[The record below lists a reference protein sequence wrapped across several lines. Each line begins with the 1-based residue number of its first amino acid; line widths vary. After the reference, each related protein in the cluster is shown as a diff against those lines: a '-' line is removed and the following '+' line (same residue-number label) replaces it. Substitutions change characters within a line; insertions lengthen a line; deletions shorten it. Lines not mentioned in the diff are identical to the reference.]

1 MFTFQENT
9 HFSQALPC
17 TREEFWEQVRKP
29 STAWRIDARRAIL
42 AAVEASRTQGAEA
55 IHTWLQNADYQK
67 FLVKKQRMKRKA
79 ALEAWERK
87 TDAEKLLAFAQE
99 VKENLPAFIFA
110 CYQFDATDTSNGN
123 PFCHRRLADC
133 HLNGLFMLDIDH
145 VENPM
150 EIWYKLRDDKEVM
163 KSIALV
169 HITSSSFGIR
179 IVATADITLGNL
191 ADNQI
196 VLAQKLGYKVDES
209 CIDATRNSFAPKEE
223 DILYINEELLF
234 NYYDEAFDKR
244 FTAEYRQKKT
254 QPTRFQFDSA
264 VGTDPAHKPEN
275 RAVASPD
282 AEQGTLAVSGVDVE
296 RMAKIKTTT
305 DYFKTT
311 TGTTETTI
319 KDDNLSSHEK
329 KFSPCERPEVERS
342 KLSEL
347 SLEEKNELS
356 SLKWRGYDVQSIIDA
371 RYADKLPCAE
381 DSNRHKE
388 SLKLA
393 TDLLLMLDG
402 DKQRVLRI
410 VEAQPWVKEI
420 IEERDENVEQTVESA
435 AGCVAE
441 KEKKYASSLPSKT
454 MLEAVM
460 AVTGKTYQE
469 IVSEERRVK
478 SEKFAAAQS
487 EQDINRWLWDWGAE
501 IEALME
507 EFPLIRDIC
516 KGLKRNQYPAALF
529 VGGGLLM
536 TLMTRCTYRF
546 YHRPEEL
553 RRLNNSTLI
562 IGDPASGKSFATRLF
577 KLLAAPIVAADKR
590 GKDAINAYR
599 EEMKTKGANKEKPKK
614 PKVVVRVHP
623 ARTSNAQF
631 IQDMVNAVEVV
642 DGVEMQLHMLT
653 FDTELDNTVTVQ
665 KGGSWIDKQSMEL
678 KAFHNEE
685 DGQAYSNVDSIFQEF
700 YVTWNYIYMGTPN
713 ALKKKVNEQ
722 NFGTGLATRLTCI
735 PLPATNFEMMERESH
750 IDFES
755 DGRLKA
761 WAFKLD
767 KMKGELSVQKLV
779 DGLYDWTA
787 RRMADA
793 KENDSKADEMLLKRC
808 AYHGL
813 NFAAPFIVMRHWNAL
828 KKDGEFW
835 CGEFET
841 DETDWRLAELIVNIQ
856 YACQR
861 HYFGAMAE
869 TYFDNKHREASIN
882 VQRRQKTIEAFSR
895 LPEEFNHEDVM
906 RCFNLNSESTARTR
920 ISRLMADKLIVKMGD
935 YVENG
940 TTKSRF
946 KKTGAIML

>member
-42 AAVEASRTQGAEA
+42 AAVEASKTQGAAA
-55 IHTWLQNADYQK
+55 IHTWLQNADYQR
-67 FLVKKQRMKRKA
+67 FLLKKQGMKRKA
-79 ALEAWERK
+79 AKEAWAKK

-110 CYQFDATDTSNGN
+110 CREFDETETGKGTM
-123 PFCHRRLADC
+123 FRHRRLADC

-150 EIWYKLRDDKEVM
+150 QIWYKLRDDEELM
-163 KSIALV
+163 KRVALA

-179 IVATADITLGNL
+179 IVATADISLGNL

-196 VLAQKLGYKVDES
+196 VLAQALGYKADQS

-254 QPTRFQFDSA
+254 QPTRFQFDA
-264 VGTDPAHKPEN
+264 CDDNAAAGNT
-275 RAVASPD
+275 VAAGVAD
-282 AEQGTLAVSGVDVE
+282 TAAEQGAETDGKLDAQRVE
-296 RMAKIKTTT
+296 SVAKVQ
-305 DYFKTT
+305 
-311 TGTTETTI
+311 
-319 KDDNLSSHEK
+319 S
-329 KFSPCERPEVERS
+329 S
-342 KLSEL
+342 KLKVQSIL
-347 SLEEKNELS
+347 
-356 SLKWRGYDVQSIIDA
+356 WRGYDIQRIIDC
-371 RYADKLPCAE
+371 RYGDKLPCKD
-381 DSNRHKE
+381 DSNRHTE

-402 DKQRVLRI
+402 DRQRVLRI

-420 IEERDENVEQTVESA
+420 IEERDENVAQTVESA

-441 KEKKYASSLPSKT
+441 KEKKYASSLPSKA
-454 MLEAVM
+454 MLEAISQFC
-460 AVTGKTYQE
+460 GKNYQE

-478 SEKFAAAQS
+478 SETFAAAQS
-487 EQDINRWLWDWGAE
+487 EQDISRWLWDWGAE

-529 VGGGLLM
+529 VGGGLMM

-631 IQDMVNAVEVV
+631 IQDLVNAVEVV

-685 DGQAYSNVDSIFQEF
+685 DGQAYSNVDSIFQDF
-700 YVTWNYIYMGTPN
+700 YVTWNYIYTGTPL
-713 ALKKKVNEQ
+713 ALRNKVNER
-722 NFGTGLATRLTCI
+722 NFGSGLATRLTVI
-735 PLPATNFEMMERESH
+735 PLPSTNFEMMSREQNV
-750 IDFES
+750 DFES
-755 DGRLKA
+755 DGRLKE

-767 KMKGELSVQKLV
+767 RVKGELSVQKIV
-779 DGLYDWTA
+779 DELYDWTA

-793 KENDSKADEMLLKRC
+793 KENESKAEEMLCKRC

-813 NFAAPFIVMRHWNAL
+813 NFATPFIVMRHWANIHQ
-828 KKDGEFW
+828 DGQYW
-835 CGEFET
+835 SGEFET
-841 DETDWRLAELIVNIQ
+841 DDVDWRLAELLVTIQ

-861 HYFGAMAE
+861 HYFLAMAE
-869 TYFDNKHREASIN
+869 KYFDDQLRDVSVNAHR
-882 VQRRQKTIEAFSR
+882 QQKTIDAFER
-895 LPEEFNHEDVM
+895 LPEEFTVNDAK
-906 RCFNLNSESTARTR
+906 RCFALTNDTVARVK
-920 ISRLMADKLIVKMGD
+920 ISRLMKDHFVEKAGD
-935 YVENG
+935 FVENG
-940 TTKSRF
+940 TTKAVF
-946 KKTGAIML
+946 KKTGKVMR